1 MLISQVYH
9 IMILPYLLDKHNPSD
24 AKQVSTLYGNQ
35 LHFLEQIWYVSF
47 EKRKFRIL
55 SVYIRSGRGVYIL
68 TPNVTHN
75 QAIFFRFVQVAIS
88 WAKDVHL

>member
-24 AKQVSTLYGNQ
+24 AKQVSTFYGNQ

-68 TPNVTHN
+68 ST
-75 QAIFFRFVQVAIS
+75 
-88 WAKDVHL
+88 